1 MANKRK
7 SMHQINEIFRRK
19 SNGESSR
26 SIARN
31 TGFSR
36 TTIND
41 YLRIIGAQGFDLMQA
56 LSMSEEALLKLI
68 GDARETASLTKSSRK
83 TSIEDNLS
91 IWLQE
96 LKKTGVTR
104 SLLWQEYRNE
114 NPTGYGYSQFCYHLD
129 QHKNIQQATM
139 HFSHEPG
146 DCLMVDYAGKLLSYV
161 DATTGEIVECQVLVC
176 TFPYSGYSHVVAMHS
191 QQQEDFVSGLN
202 KALFFFGGTPR
213 NIKMDNLKSGVKK
226 ANRYDPDFTDLINS
240 FSSWFKT
247 NCTTSR
253 VAKPKDKASVENAV
267 VTAYRRIY
275 APLRN
280 RTFFSLSEL
289 NAAILD
295 QLQLHHKIR
304 FQNKPFT
311 REELFLEERETLAP
325 LPEKP
330 FEKYCATK
338 AKVQKNYHVQ
348 LGQDKHFYSVPYQH
362 IGKTL
367 KVVYTL
373 DTVEIYEG
381 LTRIAFHQRIG
392 KSYGYTT
399 LKEHMPPN
407 HAFYR
412 EQRGWDSDYFKRQSI
427 KIGPQTHEFVCTL
440 LLSKD
445 FIEQTYNACLGVL
458 RLEKKYSSQRLESA
472 CERALISPN
481 ISYRVLEGILRR
493 GMDKVPIPTE
503 TQLQINIPDHENIRG
518 KQAYE

>member
-1 MANKRK
+1 
-7 SMHQINEIFRRK
+7 MHHIKEIFRRK
-19 SNGESSR
+19 SNGESNR
-26 SIARN
+26 SIARE

-41 YLRIIGAQGFDLMQA
+41 YLAILSDEGYDIAQA
-56 LSMSEEALLKLI
+56 LSMTDEALLQLVK
-68 GDARETASLTKSSRK
+68 DARESTNAIKTSRK
-83 TSIEDNLS
+83 SCLDNNLS
-91 IWLQE
+91 DWLKE

-104 SLLWQEYRNE
+104 SLLWQEYKDE

-139 HFSHEPG
+139 YFSHEPG
-146 DCLMVDYAGKLLSYV
+146 DCLMVDYAGKLLSYI
-161 DATTGEIVECQVLVC
+161 DATTGEVTECQVLVC
-176 TFPYSGYSHVVAMHS
+176 TFPYSGYTHVVAMHS
-191 QQQEDFVSGLN
+191 QKQEDFVSGLN

-213 NIKMDNLKSGVKK
+213 NIKMDNLRSGVKK

-247 NCTTSR
+247 NCTTTR

-267 VTAYRRIY
+267 LTAYRRIY

-280 RTFFSLSEL
+280 QSFFSLQEL
-289 NAAILD
+289 NAAILE
-295 QLQLHHKIR
+295 QLKLHNKIC
-304 FQNKPFT
+304 FQNKPFS
-311 REELFLEERETLAP
+311 RADLFLEEKEKLAP

-348 LGQDKHFYSVPYQH
+348 LGQDKHFYSVPYKL

-373 DTVEIYEG
+373 DTVEIYDD
-381 LTRIAFHQRIG
+381 LTRIAFHQRSG
-392 KSYGYTT
+392 RSYGHTT
-399 LKEHMPPN
+399 LGEHMPPQ
-407 HAFYR
+407 HQHYQA
-412 EQRGWDSDYFKRQSI
+412 QLGWDGEYFKRRGKQV
-427 KIGPQTHEFVCTL
+427 GPQTHEFVSTL

-445 FIEQTYNACLGVL
+445 FVEQTYNACLGVL
-458 RLEKKYSSQRLESA
+458 RLEKQYTSLRLEAA
-472 CERALISPN
+472 CQRALISPN
-481 ISYRVLEGILRR
+481 ISYRLLKGILTR
-493 GMDKVPIPTE
+493 GLDKSPMPST
-503 TQLQINIPDHENIRG
+503 TQLQLNIPAHENTRG